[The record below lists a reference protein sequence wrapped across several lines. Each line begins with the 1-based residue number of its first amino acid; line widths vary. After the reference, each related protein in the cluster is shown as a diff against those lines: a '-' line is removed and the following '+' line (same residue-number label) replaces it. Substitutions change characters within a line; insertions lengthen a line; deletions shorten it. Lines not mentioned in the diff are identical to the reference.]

1 MTYLDDL
8 ADPVMTAP
16 ITLWRPEGQDFPIDP
31 RFFGP
36 LGQRSPDPTSDWG
49 IWRVIRGRRP
59 LPAQGFKIHL
69 APCFDEFDEV
79 LAIAERVAQEFELTL
94 KHVARRE
101 FLWALY
107 SKNAPRA
114 NAGKAIVL
122 YPRPEDLARCLV
134 SLRRALGPRSGPPVA
149 GDHSLSDTIIHC
161 RFGAFEFS
169 DATEFNEWG
178 QALIEGPD
186 GTLRP
191 DARAVVP
198 VAADKDQLF
207 ELTGLRF
214 DAEPHALPDRYRV
227 RAAVAVHAGG
237 GTYLADD
244 LATGDRVVIKRGIRF
259 IGLDGHGTDA
269 AQRIRDEAATL
280 RSMADSPELDGR
292 VPRLVD
298 TFEIGTSSFLV
309 ETRVDGVTLFEWVAS
324 NSPVYAGIDR
334 GTDEYQGLAATYSL
348 RVATIGDRLRELVV
362 DLSRAGI
369 THNDLQP
376 ANVLVT
382 DAGVA
387 LVDFE
392 AASRGGPSGV
402 RGVPWVYGT
411 RREYSTGSDVDAVD
425 RLMAYAYW
433 PPVVSAH
440 LDPDWRSRFTA
451 GVQRYFSGHAPTSHA
466 TTGGHAG
473 SPATPPAAADI
484 YGAYARACCHYLD
497 TGVGLPHPLRSPRG
511 DLDNRPVA
519 SLGSGLLSLLFLP
532 RDDDEVRS
540 AQERLIDVLA
550 GGPSRPLRV
559 SDLGLIGGV
568 GLLPAA
574 LRRHGERDTA
584 AQWSEAYLD
593 RLEATEVDALS
604 SRLDTG
610 LSGIL
615 TAILLGTEGR
625 PSGRAAAVADRV
637 GKELE
642 TRARHLLRNDLGRS
656 PDAEQRGLMG
666 GGPGVALALSLW
678 ARSHG
683 GDAGVSYDLIDSER
697 RRYQVVNRALY
708 FADGDKKFRPYLDRG
723 NAGLLVA
730 ASAALPADE
739 LANPRWQRIAAGL
752 KTALGVAPGLMT
764 GAAGLLFAAS
774 VVNARLGH
782 LPGRI
787 DSAGLFADLR
797 SMLVQTPHGPLTP
810 GGLGR
815 RVALDGATGAGGVAV
830 AVATH
835 RGDLSLAGL
844 IDNRTHYGERAH
856 APVTTH

>member
-16 ITLWRPEGQDFPIDP
+16 ITLWRPEEQDFPIDR

-36 LGQRSPDPTSDWG
+36 LGRRSPDPASDWG
-49 IWRVIRGRRP
+49 IWRVIRGRRA

-69 APCFDEFDEV
+69 APRFDEFDEV
-79 LAIAERVAQEFELTL
+79 LAIAERVAREFELTV

-107 SKNAPRA
+107 SKNAPRV

-122 YPRPEDLARCLV
+122 YPRPDDLARCLA
-134 SLRRALGPRSGPPVA
+134 SLRRELGPRTGPPVA
-149 GDHSLSDTIIHC
+149 GDHSLNDTIIHC

-169 DATEFNEWG
+169 ESTQFDERGN
-178 QALIEGPD
+178 ALIQGPD

-191 DARAVVP
+191 DARTVVP
-198 VAADKDQLF
+198 VAADKDHLF
-207 ELTGLRF
+207 ELSGLRF

-227 RAAVAVHAGG
+227 RSAVAVHAGG

-259 IGLDGHGTDA
+259 IGLDGRGLDA
-269 AQRIRDEAATL
+269 AQRIREETETL
-280 RSMADSPELDGR
+280 RAMADSPRLDGR

-309 ETRVDGVTLFEWVAS
+309 ETWIGGVTLFEWVAS
-324 NSPVYAGIDR
+324 NSPVYAGVDR
-334 GTDEYQGLAATYSL
+334 GTDEYQALAATYSR
-348 RVATIGDRLRELVV
+348 RVATIGDQLRELVA

-376 ANVLVT
+376 ANVLVA
-382 DAGVA
+382 DEGVA

-411 RREYSTGSDVDAVD
+411 RREYSIQSDVDAVD
-425 RLMAYAYW
+425 QLTAYAYW

-440 LDPDWRSRFTA
+440 LDPTWRSRFA
-451 GVQRYFSGHAPTSHA
+451 SGVQRYFSGHAPMSH
-466 TTGGHAG
+466 TRNGGLDEPSA
-473 SPATPPAAADI
+473 APPAAADI
-484 YGAYARACCHYLD
+484 YRAYARACRHYLE

-511 DLDNRPVA
+511 NLDNRSVA

-532 RDDDEVRS
+532 GEDDEVRS
-540 AQERLIDVLA
+540 AQQRLLDVVA
-550 GGPSRPLRV
+550 DGPSRPLRV
-559 SDLGLIGGV
+559 SDLGLMGGV

-574 LRRHGERDTA
+574 LRRQGDDEGA
-584 AQWSEAYLD
+584 ALWSDAYLD
-593 RLEATEVDALS
+593 RLEATEFDALS

-615 TAILLGTEGR
+615 TAILLGTDGR

-637 GKELE
+637 GRELDV
-642 TRARHLLRNDLGRS
+642 RARHLLRDHLGRS
-656 PDAEQRGLMG
+656 PDADQRGLMG
-666 GGPGVALALSLW
+666 GGPGIALALALW
-678 ARSHG
+678 ARTHG
-683 GDAGVSYDLIDSER
+683 GDAATSYDLIDSER
-697 RRYQVVNRALY
+697 RRYQVVKRALY
-708 FADGDKKFRPYLDRG
+708 FVDGDNKFRPYLDRG

-730 ASAALPADE
+730 ASTILPANE

-782 LPGRI
+782 LPGQI
-787 DSAGLFADLR
+787 DSAGLLADLQ
-797 SMLVQTPHGPLTP
+797 SMLVPTPHGPLAP

-815 RVALDGATGAGGVAV
+815 RVALDGATGSGGAAV
-830 AVATH
+830 AVAAH
-835 RGDLSLAGL
+835 SGDLSLTGL
-844 IDNRTHYGERAH
+844 IDNRTHHGERY
-856 APVTTH
+856 APVTVR

>member
-16 ITLWRPEGQDFPIDP
+16 ITLWRPEEQDFPIDR

-36 LGQRSPDPTSDWG
+36 LGRRSPDPESDWG
-49 IWRVIRGRRP
+49 IWRVVRGRRP

-69 APCFDEFDEV
+69 APRFDEFDEV
-79 LAIAERVAQEFELTL
+79 LAIAERVARELEITL

-122 YPRPEDLARCLV
+122 YPRPDDLARCLA
-134 SLRRALGPRSGPPVA
+134 SLRRDLGPRTGPPVA

-169 DATEFNEWG
+169 ESTQFDERG
-178 QALIEGPD
+178 HALIEGPD
-186 GTLRP
+186 GMLRP
-191 DARAVVP
+191 DARTVVP
-198 VAADKDQLF
+198 VAADKDHLF
-207 ELTGLRF
+207 ELSGLRF
-214 DAEPHALPDRYRV
+214 DVEPHALPDRYRV
-227 RAAVAVHAGG
+227 RSAVAVHAGG

-259 IGLDGHGTDA
+259 IGLDGHGIDA
-269 AQRIRDEAATL
+269 AQRIREEAETL
-280 RSMADSPELDGR
+280 RAMADSPHLDGR

-309 ETRVDGVTLFEWVAS
+309 ETWIGGVTLFEWVAS

-334 GTDEYQGLAATYSL
+334 GTDEYQALVGTYSR
-348 RVATIGDRLRELVV
+348 RVATIGDQLRELVA

-376 ANVLVT
+376 ANVLVA
-382 DAGVA
+382 DEGVA

-411 RREYSTGSDVDAVD
+411 RREYSTESDVDAVD
-425 RLMAYAYW
+425 RITAYAYW

-440 LDPDWRSRFTA
+440 LDPMWRSRFTA
-451 GVQRYFSGHAPTSHA
+451 GVQRYFSGHAPMSHTS
-466 TTGGHAG
+466 TGFLDE
-473 SPATPPAAADI
+473 PPAAPPAATEI
-484 YGAYARACCHYLD
+484 YRAYARACRHYLD

-511 DLDNRPVA
+511 NLDNRPVA

-532 RDDDEVRS
+532 SEDDEVRS
-540 AQERLIDVLA
+540 AQQRLLDVLA
-550 GGPSRPLRV
+550 EGPSRSLRV

-574 LRRHGERDTA
+574 LRRHGGEEGA
-584 AQWSEAYLD
+584 VLWSDAYLD
-593 RLEATEVDALS
+593 RLEATEFDALS

-610 LSGIL
+610 LAGIL
-615 TAILLGTEGR
+615 TAILLGTDGR

-637 GKELE
+637 GRELDI
-642 TRARHLLRNDLGRS
+642 RARRLLPDHLGRS
-656 PDAEQRGLMG
+656 PDAEQQGLMA
-666 GGPGVALALSLW
+666 GGPGIALALSLW
-678 ARSHG
+678 ARTHG
-683 GDAGVSYDLIDSER
+683 GDAAIPYDLIDSER

-708 FADGDKKFRPYLDRG
+708 FVDDDNKFRPYLDRG

-730 ASAALPADE
+730 ASTILPANE
-739 LANPRWQRIAAGL
+739 LAHPRWQRIAAGL

-774 VVNARLGH
+774 VVNARLGA

-787 DSAGLFADLR
+787 DSSGLLADLQA
-797 SMLVQTPHGPLTP
+797 MLVPTPHGPLAP

-815 RVALDGATGAGGVAV
+815 RVALDGATGAGGAAV
-830 AVATH
+830 AVAAH

-844 IDNRTHYGERAH
+844 IDNRTHHGERAY
-856 APVTTH
+856 APVTIR